1 MGGMCKEDFIE
12 TEVYVEYNFRDWL
25 VSDLND
31 MRVDDRIIAMVK
43 DDARIREE
51 SVVDVEREPVYPHHP
66 PR

>member
-12 TEVYVEYNFRDWL
+12 TEDYVEYNFRVWL

-31 MRVDDRIIAMVK
+31 MRVDDRMIAMVK
-43 DDARIREE
+43 DEARIMECGVSGDTA
-51 SVVDVEREPVYPHHP
+51 SVSTP